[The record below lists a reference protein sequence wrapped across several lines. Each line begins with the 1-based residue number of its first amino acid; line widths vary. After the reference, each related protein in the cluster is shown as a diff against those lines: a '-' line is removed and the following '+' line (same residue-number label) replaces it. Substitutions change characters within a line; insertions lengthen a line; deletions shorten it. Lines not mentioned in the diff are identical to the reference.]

1 MTKAALTSL
10 EVLLLALVEQGC
22 NTPYRLKEDA
32 GISVGAALPALN
44 RLKSRGLLERAT
56 QSARN
61 KQEFEV
67 TARGKK
73 AIVSETKR
81 LLAELRTGQSND
93 VESALRLAALTLS
106 KNQAP
111 AAESLLKNTGL
122 ARRQLAKLQSKECGA
137 ISTEDLASIY
147 RSMNAYAPRRGPELR
162 QKRSSRLADQISRR
176 KIRKS

>member
-44 RLKSRGLLERAT
+44 RLKRRGLLERAT

-81 LLAELRTGQSND
+81 LLAELRTGQFND

-137 ISTEDLASIY
+137 ISTEGLASIY
-147 RSMNAYAPRRGPELR
+147 RTMNGIRALA
-162 QKRSSRLADQISRR
+162 RSAAEAEALGALADQISRR